1 MGGDQLQEA
10 YGTKEPFPKLL
21 TAQEGVYNPRAN
33 PYVMKSDPHS
43 AYSNKIIPP
52 SDVPDADNQRAKL
65 DYERLRKEQNLRMG
79 ILAAS
84 LTALAAALVWAFL
97 SVSTGYRISYVAVVV
112 GLLVGSSMRYFGKG
126 LDKIFGVI
134 GGLLTLA
141 GCLGGIL
148 LSLVGT
154 IAGAQSIGYLEV
166 LSSFDGS
173 VLVKLLVSHFR
184 PVDFFFY
191 GVALYEGYLFS
202 FRKIPEQP
210 VTPPA
215 LP

>member
-1 MGGDQLQEA
+1 MGGDKLQEA

-21 TAQEGVYNPRAN
+21 TVQEGVYNPRAT
-33 PYVMKSDPHS
+33 PYVMNSHS
-43 AYSNKIIPP
+43 KYPNKIIPR
-52 SDVPDADNQRAKL
+52 SDVPDADGQGAKL
-65 DYERLRKEQNLRMG
+65 GYDRLKKEQNLRLG

-84 LTALAAALVWAFL
+84 LTALALALLWAL
-97 SVSTGYRISYVAVVV
+97 ISISTGHQISYVAVVV
-112 GLLVGSSMRYFGKG
+112 GLLVGHSMRYFGKG

-141 GCLGGIL
+141 GCLGGII

-166 LSSFDGS
+166 FSSFDGS
-173 VLVKLLVSHFR
+173 VLVNLLVNHFR
-184 PVDFFFY
+184 PIDFFFY

-202 FRKIPEQP
+202 FRKIPEQA
-210 VTPPA
+210 PA
-215 LP
+215 THTLP